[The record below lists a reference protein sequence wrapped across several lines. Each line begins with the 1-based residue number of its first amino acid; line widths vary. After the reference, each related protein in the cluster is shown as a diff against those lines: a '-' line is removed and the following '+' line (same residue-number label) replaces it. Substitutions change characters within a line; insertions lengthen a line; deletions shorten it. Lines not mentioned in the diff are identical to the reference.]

1 MEPVLKKNSK
11 SGHHDSLVPILSKL
25 DNVTNKFL
33 QAKLAPA
40 PQPSKPNWAENFGID
55 IGLRLTQLPKRK
67 GLELRREIERLIFD
81 AEFDVLLSESG
92 EGNKEN

>member
-1 MEPVLKKNSK
+1 MEPVVKKTGKN
-11 SGHHDSLVPILSKL
+11 GHQDSLAPLLSKL

-55 IGLRLTQLPKRK
+55 IGLRLCTSCYSV
-67 GLELRREIERLIFD
+67 GI
-81 AEFDVLLSESG
+81 G
-92 EGNKEN
+92 